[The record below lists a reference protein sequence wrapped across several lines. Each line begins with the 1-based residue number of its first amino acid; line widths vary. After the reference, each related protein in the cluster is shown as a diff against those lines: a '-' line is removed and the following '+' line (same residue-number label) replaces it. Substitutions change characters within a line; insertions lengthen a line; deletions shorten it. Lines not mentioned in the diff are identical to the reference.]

1 MVLLTGANGHLGA
14 NLLRRL
20 LREGVE
26 VRVLLRSSS
35 DNSTLDG
42 LSVERVFGDLRD
54 VASVRRAVRGCSQIY
69 HAAALVS
76 TVDRNRQEIYETN
89 VLGTRNILS
98 AAREQGAEK
107 VVVSGSLSATGHTG
121 ETPCD
126 ETAPFNPFEKHLP
139 YAMSKAFVEQE
150 CLKAHADGLQV
161 TIAVSCAIL
170 GGWDFKPSR
179 MGRVLIDF
187 ADRRLRAYIP
197 GGFEFVAADDIAEG
211 HILAMRKG
219 RSGQK
224 YIFRTQFVTVDQLMD
239 MYACVTGQPKPLLR
253 LPAGLMAGF
262 AHASSFVLDHF
273 FPNVPQ
279 RLNSAAI
286 RLLQMHR
293 RASSAKAASEL
304 GYQPGN
310 IAAAIGQAYDW
321 FVDRG
326 KIRTAAGIA
335 QHARARG

>member
-20 LREGVE
+20 LRDGAV
-26 VRVLLRSSS
+26 VRVLLRPSS

-42 LSVERVFGDLRD
+42 LAVERVFGDLRD
-54 VASVRRAVRGCSQIY
+54 EASVRSAVQGCSQIY

-76 TVDRNRQEIYETN
+76 TVDRNRKDIYETN
-89 VLGTRNILS
+89 VIGTRNILN
-98 AAREQGAEK
+98 AARAHGAEK

-121 ETPCD
+121 ARPCD
-126 ETAPFNPFEKHLP
+126 ETAPFDPFEKHLP
-139 YAMSKAFVEQE
+139 YAISKAFVEQE
-150 CLKAHADGLQV
+150 CLKAHADGLPV

-179 MGRVLIDF
+179 MGRVLVDF
-187 ADRRLRAYIP
+187 AARRLRAYIP

-224 YIFRTQFVTVDQLMD
+224 YIFRTQFLTVDQLMD
-239 MYACVTGQPKPLLR
+239 IYRRVTGQPKPLLR
-253 LPAGLMAGF
+253 LSPGVMAGF
-262 AHASSFVLDHF
+262 AHVSSLVLDNL

-279 RLNSAAI
+279 RLNPAAI
-286 RLLQMHR
+286 RLLQMQR
-293 RASSAKAASEL
+293 RASSAKAESEL
-304 GYQPGN
+304 GYQPGD
-310 IAAAIGQAYDW
+310 IAAAIGQAYDG
-321 FVDRG
+321 FVERG
-326 KIRTAAGIA
+326 KIQTPAGLA
-335 QHARARG
+335 QHARAGG